1 VRRALWLFL
10 AACTGS
16 GETALLNEVKAT
28 LAEREARLSAYAFRA
43 QSNGVSYAVSFRAPK
58 STRLEL
64 EQGALSFDG
73 ERFYERDDAA
83 RTFTVYAPRLTPA
96 ELALVWSQ
104 SFGARVPEGFRAPLL
119 PPRGVT
125 ATRVG
130 DTVELTLRTTDEGK
144 QVSVTSVLRWPGG
157 DFLERRTD
165 YGGAKGAL
173 RMETQQCD
181 EKLRLCV
188 PTRLT
193 KWAGAE
199 RVEETVLSDVQLG
212 ASEPR
217 EHFVLSTPAGFSLA
231 TSELVPVR

>member
-1 VRRALWLFL
+1 VRRALWLLL

-28 LAEREARLSAYAFRA
+28 LAEREARLLAYAFRA
-43 QSNGVSYAVSFRAPK
+43 ESNGASYAVSFRAPK

-73 ERFYERDDAA
+73 EHFYERDDAT
-83 RTFTVYAPRLTPA
+83 RTFTLYAPQLTPA
-96 ELALVWSQ
+96 KLALVWSQ

-125 ATRVG
+125 AARVG
-130 DTVELTLRTTDEGK
+130 DTVELTLRTTDEGRD
-144 QVSVTSVLRWPGG
+144 VSVTSVLRWPGG

-165 YGGAKGAL
+165 YGGAKGVL
-173 RMETQQCD
+173 RMETEQCD
-181 EKLRLCV
+181 EKLKLCV

-193 KWAGAE
+193 KWAGDE
-199 RVEETVLSDVQLG
+199 RVEETVLSDVKLN
-212 ASEPR
+212 APESR
-217 EHFVLSTPAGFSLA
+217 ERFVLQAPAGFA
-231 TSELVPVR
+231 QAKSELVPDR